1 MSKKMIP
8 ILRVGSYKDV
18 SGKSYEITPQILE
31 EIVETYKSDSAP
43 LVKGH
48 PVSNAPAMGWVEKLK
63 ITGDELLASFS
74 QINEDFKEAIK
85 QGLFKNISTSFFMP
99 LSDSNPTKGKYHLR
113 HVGTLGASRP
123 AIPNL
128 GTLQEALDP
137 SFCVSTE
144 EGVTFFSENVIDI
157 EFESA
162 LEALVLKIVKS
173 LKKNPHFIQ
182 KLGIKKQR
190 EDKHY
195 NSKEKN
201 SMVENTKPSSTHPPM
216 SREQELEKELEK
228 AQGEIK
234 RLILEMEKDVRTR
247 AIVKEVAR
255 VIAEKGLDAA
265 TAKLLTKKA
274 EELTEVA
281 KGNISPEEAVAN
293 FAEFLPNTTRTHRF
307 QNSLGDHSGMRGI
320 ASFAEGDNP
329 IEETKAF
336 ADEVDK
342 LTQEGLNRKDA
353 FIQAKENLS
362 ESFME

>member
-31 EIVETYKSDSAP
+31 EIVETYEINSAP

-144 EGVTFFSENVIDI
+144 EGITFFSENVIDI
-157 EFESA
+157 EFESV

-173 LKKNPHFIQ
+173 LKKNPYFIQ
-182 KLGIKKQR
+182 KSGIKQ
-190 EDKHY
+190 HS
-195 NSKEKN
+195 NSKEKT
-201 SMVENTKPSSTHPPM
+201 SMVENSTTSSTHPPM
-216 SREQELEKELEK
+216 SREQELEKELKK
-228 AQGEIK
+228 AHEEIK
-234 RLILEMEKDVRTR
+234 RLILEMEKDARTR

-255 VIAEKGLDAA
+255 VITEKGLDTA